1 MAGTLAL
8 FAAVVIVYVSF
19 SASAGRV
26 YLSAPMIFMLVGFAF
41 GSHSFYTVDA
51 ATMKI
56 VAEVTLALLLFHGA
70 AELKPHDLRRE
81 SIITGRLLLI
91 ALPLTMAACSFLV
104 LLLFPGS
111 DIWLAL
117 LLGAAL
123 APTDSALI
131 PAAVNNPVVPARVR
145 RILALESGLND
156 GIATPIVL
164 FAISAVVGTSSGTG
178 DRGLWPAMLA
188 ILTGVIF
195 GAASGLGAG
204 WLLRIAR
211 DRNWAH
217 DELVPLAVLVVPLLS
232 YYGASAVDGNGF
244 MAAFVAGTV
253 FATTQPPR
261 ADLGTD
267 LGTDLRLTGLTSA
280 LLGCAAWMLFGTATA
295 TYMSSLIRW
304 QTVLLALLTLTVV
317 RVVPVVVSLAGSGLR
332 GQTSMFLGWCGPR
345 GLPSVVFALI
355 ANDGLAGQPEAS
367 TVVSAIAVTVIL
379 SVLAHGISA
388 PPLAKRYGAWVRA
401 NRPTAEG
408 A

>member
-8 FAAVVIVYVSF
+8 FATVVIVYVSF
-19 SASAGRV
+19 SAAASRA

-41 GSHSFYTVDA
+41 GSRSFYTVDA
-51 ATMKI
+51 STMKI

-70 AELKPHDLRRE
+70 AELKPQDLRRE
-81 SIITGRLLLI
+81 SVITGRLLLI
-91 ALPLTMAACSFLV
+91 ALPLTMAACSLLV

-164 FAISAVVGTSSGTG
+164 FAISAVVGTSTG
-178 DRGLWPAMLA
+178 STDRGMLPAVLA

-204 WLLRIAR
+204 WILRHAR
-211 DRNWAH
+211 DRDWAH
-217 DELVPLAVLVVPLLS
+217 DELIPLAVLVVPLLS
-232 YYGASAVDGNGF
+232 YYGASAMGGNGF
-244 MAAFVAGTV
+244 MAAFVAGTA

-261 ADLGTD
+261 ADLGSD
-267 LGTDLRLTGLTSA
+267 LGSDLRLTGLTSA
-280 LLGCAAWMLFGTATA
+280 LLGCAAWMLFGAATA
-295 TYMSSLIRW
+295 THMSSLIRW

-317 RVVPVVVSLAGSGLR
+317 RVVPVTISLARSGLR
-332 GQTSMFLGWCGPR
+332 GQTSMFLGWFGPR

-379 SVLAHGISA
+379 SVLAHGLSA

-408 A
+408 T